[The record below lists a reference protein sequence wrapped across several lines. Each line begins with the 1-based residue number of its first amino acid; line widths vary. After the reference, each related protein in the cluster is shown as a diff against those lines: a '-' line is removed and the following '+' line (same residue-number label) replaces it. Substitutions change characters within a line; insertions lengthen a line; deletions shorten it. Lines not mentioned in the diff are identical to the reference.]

1 MSKIDCGFTTEN
13 SWFRYRTGGILI
25 KDDKMLFIKSNE
37 ENYYYMIGGAVHHGE
52 TSKSCIEREIFEES
66 GIMAHA
72 KYLAVVCENFFKGRG
87 GKIDGLDCHTL
98 EFYYFMEI
106 ENLDALKEKTDTGE
120 ELIWLTLDDI
130 EKNNIK
136 PAFIKERIREILNSK
151 QTIHILEERD
161 R

>member
-1 MSKIDCGFTTEN
+1 MSNIDCGFIAEN

-25 KDDKMLFIKSNE
+25 KDNKMLFIQSKE
-37 ENYYYMIGGAVHHGE
+37 DNYYYMIGGAVHHGE
-52 TSKSCIEREIFEES
+52 TSKSCIEREVFEES

-106 ENLDALKEKTDTGE
+106 ENMDHLKEKTDTGE
-120 ELIWLTLDDI
+120 ELIWLSLEDV
-130 EKNNIK
+130 EKSNIK
-136 PAFIKERIREILNSK
+136 PAFIKERIHEILKSK